1 MATSV
6 FQAVSLQLSE
16 GGSRMPHIA
25 AGPPMQDQGHCRNKD
40 HLCDVSLIA
49 VTMCP
54 TSNEGVFIG
63 DHGSED
69 TV

>member
-1 MATSV
+1 
-6 FQAVSLQLSE
+6 
-16 GGSRMPHIA
+16 MPHIA

-54 TSNEGVFIG
+54 KSNEGVFIG
-63 DHGSED
+63 EHGSED

>member
-1 MATSV
+1 MTTSV
-6 FQAVSLQLSE
+6 FQAISLQLSE
-16 GGSRMPHIA
+16 GGSRMPHTA
-25 AGPPMQDQGHCRNKD
+25 AGPPMQGQGHCRNKG

-49 VTMCP
+49 VTMCL

-63 DHGSED
+63 KHGSED